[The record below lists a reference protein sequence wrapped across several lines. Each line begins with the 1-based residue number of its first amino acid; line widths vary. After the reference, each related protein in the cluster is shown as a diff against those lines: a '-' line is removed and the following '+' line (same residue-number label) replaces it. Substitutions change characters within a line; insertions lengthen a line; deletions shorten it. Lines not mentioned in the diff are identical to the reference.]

1 MIKILVCPGVGCVL
15 TGGVWAKSMRVL
27 NKYPIYTGFLII
39 LFLAAA
45 VFGEDDGQDTSLVRD
60 IEDHLI
66 APCCWTQPISQHES
80 GVSEQMREE
89 VRTMVASGMSR
100 EAIMDHFV
108 ARYGERI
115 LATPRPEGFNR
126 LVYILPWVALA
137 FGAWLL
143 FVFLKK
149 LRAPASATSDSSE
162 PDNRYASLIEKELK
176 DLEEK

>member
-1 MIKILVCPGVGCVL
+1 MFSVDGVLQGDGW
-15 TGGVWAKSMRVL
+15 TESMGVF
-27 NKYPIYTGFLII
+27 NKYLAYISFILI
-39 LFLAAA
+39 LFLPAA
-45 VFGEDDGQDTSLVRD
+45 VFGEDDGPDAALVKD

-80 GVSEQMREE
+80 AVSEQMREE

-108 ARYGERI
+108 AQYGERV

-137 FGAWLL
+137 LGLWI
-143 FVFLKK
+143 VFILLKK
-149 LRAPASATSDSSE
+149 MRVPTPTTSPTPAPED
-162 PDNRYASLIEKELK
+162 RYTSLIEKELK